1 MGWSDGGAF
10 CEDHAQEVVW
20 YAEED
25 CAFDEVDD
33 CLCDEEEAKD
43 RARMLRVDFD
53 GHGVVT
59 DCQFEVVEFVIG
71 ESSVEEGFEVVG
83 VVLQ

>member
-53 GHGVVT
+53 GHTELSWRLDFGR
-59 DCQFEVVEFVIG
+59 CKKAIN
-71 ESSVEEGFEVVG
+71 
-83 VVLQ
+83 